1 MNLSGLQIQ
10 VQSGGKQIAEG
21 AFGCIYSPPLHCQNK
36 SIKPDKT
43 KLGKLTDYGDI
54 KNEILAS
61 KFLKQFSKSSKYCI
75 LPELDSIC
83 IPDLDEARK
92 KHLLDDC
99 QSLEESPDKKHFQ
112 FTVEHGGETLKHTLL
127 TINPSFKTIPFFRLM
142 RQLLEVG
149 AFLVIHGFIHND
161 IHGNNIVLGN
171 SFTPRLIDFGR
182 SFIHD
187 KITTH
192 LIEELS
198 ADYNPGLGQI
208 SPETSAEHGIREG
221 IPFATILRDIRQK
234 KPALEWGEKILGISR
249 TAQIEEFKQFW
260 LSSKAVQGKDWVS
273 LYKLYW
279 PVVDSWA
286 IGHDLL
292 QVLRRMNVS
301 EDFSKNKEWV
311 EKQSVVKQ
319 VLRGLLRTS
328 PKLRMD
334 CLQALAIYDPMNELV
349 SSASGNAWLERKR
362 LHQEKAI

>member
-1 MNLSGLQIQ
+1 MNSSGLQIEIQ
-10 VQSGGKQIAEG
+10 RGGKQIAEG
-21 AFGCIYSPPLHCQNK
+21 AFGCIYSPPLQCTNK
-36 SIKPDKT
+36 SVKVDKK

-61 KFLKQFSKSSKYCI
+61 KFLNQFSKSSKYCI
-75 LPELDSIC
+75 LPELESIC
-83 IPDLDEARK
+83 TPDLDEAK
-92 KHLLDDC
+92 DKHLLDDC
-99 QSLEESPDKKHFQ
+99 KSLEESPDKKHFQ
-112 FTVEHGGETLKHTLL
+112 FTIEYGGETLKHTLL
-127 TINPSFKTIPFFRLM
+127 NINPSFKTVPFFRLM
-142 RQLLEVG
+142 QQLLEVG

-161 IHGNNIVLGN
+161 IHGNNIVLGD

-187 KITTH
+187 KITPN

-208 SPETSAEHGIREG
+208 SPETSTEHGIREG
-221 IPFATILRDIRQK
+221 IPLTTILNDIRKK

-260 LSSKAVQGKDWVS
+260 LHSKAAQTKDWVT

-301 EDFSKNKEWV
+301 ENFSANKEWV
-311 EKQSVVKQ
+311 QKQGIVKQ

-328 PKLRMD
+328 PKLRLD

-362 LHQEKAI
+362 LQQEKGL